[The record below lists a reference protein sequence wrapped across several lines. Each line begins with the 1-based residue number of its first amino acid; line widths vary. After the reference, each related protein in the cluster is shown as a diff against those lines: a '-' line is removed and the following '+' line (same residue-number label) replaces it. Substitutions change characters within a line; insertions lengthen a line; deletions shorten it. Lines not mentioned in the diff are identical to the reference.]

1 MSKAKGNYGLQR
13 ADLAQRREAGK
24 EYKKSVFFEVSNILD
39 EDSAKLCGLNERN
52 YKEKMSSLYQLALL
66 GAPTDTQVSELKEVI
81 GMAVSMFNLRLE
93 HEIGW
98 EVRPKAFSPD
108 QSRSAAAVFFGGD
121 NPPLANVAKLLER
134 GIPLLPVATNIDRVS
149 AEIPPMLRPL
159 NCLAYTAGG
168 AQRVA
173 TALLEC
179 AGLLPRQR
187 RVFVSYRRGEAREAA
202 LQLFDALS
210 ARLFDV
216 FLDTHGIPPAED
228 FQTMLWH
235 RLCDSDVLLMLDTPG
250 YFESRWTS
258 AEFGR
263 ALAKGISILRVGWPD
278 ATPSARTATASRAE
292 LLLDEIDPA
301 TGRLADSAVDR
312 ICLQLEEVRSQSHA
326 VRSVN
331 LVSNLRN
338 AIHTIGGKVIGV
350 GANKAV
356 YVQLPDGQNVIVYPT
371 VGVPTSTT
379 LHDASTNAPDQSV
392 AIIYDHVGLHPRWLT
407 HLDWLGQHIH
417 SARWVKASEA
427 GWQFAD
433 WGA

>member
-1 MSKAKGNYGLQR
+1 MA
-13 ADLAQRREAGK
+13 A
-24 EYKKSVFFEVSNILD
+24 
-39 EDSAKLCGLNERN
+39 
-52 YKEKMSSLYQLALL
+52 LYQLAVL
-66 GAPTDTQVSELKEVI
+66 GSPTDAQISELEEIV
-81 GMAVSMFNLRLE
+81 GTAVGMFNLRLG
-93 HEIGW
+93 HEVGW
-98 EVRPKAFSPD
+98 EVRPEGFNPN
-108 QSRSAAAVFFGGD
+108 QQRSSAAVFFGGE
-121 NPPLANVAKLLER
+121 NPPLGNVAKLLER
-134 GIPLLPVATNIDRVS
+134 GIPLLPIASDVNRVN
-149 AEIPPMLRPL
+149 AEIPELLRPL
-159 NCLAYTAGG
+159 NCLAYAANGS
-168 AQRVA
+168 QRVA

-235 RLCDSDVLLMLDTPG
+235 RLCDSDVLVMLDTPG

-263 ALAKGISILRVGWPD
+263 ALAKGISVLRVGWPD
-278 ATPSARTATASRAE
+278 CTPSARTATASRAE
-292 LLLDEIDPA
+292 LLPDEVDAA
-301 TGRLADSAVDR
+301 TGRLADSAVER

-338 AIHTIGGKVIGV
+338 AIQTIGGQLVGV
-350 GANKAV
+350 GPNKAV
-356 YVQLPDGQNVIVYPT
+356 YIRLPDGRNVVVYPT

-379 LHDASTNAPDQSV
+379 LHDASTNSPDQSV
-392 AIIYDHVGLHPRWLT
+392 AVVYDHVGLHPRWLG

-433 WGA
+433 WEA

>member
-1 MSKAKGNYGLQR
+1 MT
-13 ADLAQRREAGK
+13 
-24 EYKKSVFFEVSNILD
+24 
-39 EDSAKLCGLNERN
+39 
-52 YKEKMSSLYQLALL
+52 SLYQLAVL
-66 GAPTDTQVSELKEVI
+66 GTPTDFQVTELEEIIRK
-81 GMAVSMFNLRLE
+81 AVGNFNLRLG
-93 HEIGW
+93 HEVGW
-98 EVRPKAFSPD
+98 EVCPKVFQPD
-108 QSRSAAAVFFGGD
+108 QQRSSAAVFFGGES
-121 NPPLANVAKLLER
+121 PVLANLPDLLAR
-134 GIPLLPVATNIDRVS
+134 GIPLLPVTSDVNRVD
-149 AEIPPMLRPL
+149 AEIPQILRPL
-159 NCLAYTAGG
+159 NCLAYSAGG

-187 RVFVSYRRGEAREAA
+187 RVFVSYRRSEAREAA

-235 RLCDSDVLLMLDTPG
+235 RLCDSDALLMLDTPG

-263 ALAKGISILRVGWPD
+263 ALAKGISVLRVGWPD

-292 LLLDEIDPA
+292 LLSEEIDTS
-301 TGRLADSAVDR
+301 TGRLADEAVAR

-326 VRSVN
+326 VRHVN

-338 AIHTIGGKVIGV
+338 AIQTIGGRILGV

-356 YVQLPDGQNVIVYPT
+356 YIQLPDGQNIVAYPT

-379 LHDASTNAPDQSV
+379 LHDASTNSPDQSV
-392 AIIYDHVGLHPRWLT
+392 AVVYDHVGLHPRWLG

-433 WGA
+433 WKA

>member
-1 MSKAKGNYGLQR
+1 MPT
-13 ADLAQRREAGK
+13 
-24 EYKKSVFFEVSNILD
+24 
-39 EDSAKLCGLNERN
+39 
-52 YKEKMSSLYQLALL
+52 LYQLALL
-66 GAPTDTQVSELKEVI
+66 GSPTATQISELEEVVRK
-81 GMAVSMFNLRLE
+81 AVGMFNLRLG

-98 EVRPKAFSPD
+98 EVCPNEFNPD
-108 QSRSAAAVFFGGD
+108 QQRSSAAAFFGGHE
-121 NPPLANVAKLLER
+121 PPLANVVRLLAR
-134 GIPLLPVATNIDRVS
+134 GIPLLPVASDVNRVS
-149 AEIPPMLRPL
+149 AEIPALLQPL

-228 FQTMLWH
+228 FQTTLWH

-263 ALAKGISILRVGWPD
+263 ALAKGISVLRVGWPD
-278 ATPSARTATASRAE
+278 TTPSARTATASRAE
-292 LLLDEIDPA
+292 LLPEEVDPA
-301 TGRLADSAVDR
+301 TGRIADDAVDR

-338 AIHTIGGKVIGV
+338 AIQTIGGQVVGV
-350 GANKAV
+350 GANRAV
-356 YVQLPDGQNVIVYPT
+356 YVQLPDGRNVVVYPT

-379 LHDASTNAPDQSV
+379 LHDASTNSPEQSV
-392 AIIYDHVGLHPRWLT
+392 AVVYDHVGLHPRWQG

-433 WGA
+433 WAA

>member
-1 MSKAKGNYGLQR
+1 MALPESTAKKR
-13 ADLAQRREAGK
+13 DT
-24 EYKKSVFFEVSNILD
+24 S
-39 EDSAKLCGLNERN
+39 RN
-52 YKEKMSSLYQLALL
+52 VMPALYQLAML
-66 GAPTDTQVSELKEVI
+66 GAPTDAQIHDIEEIVDQ
-81 GMAVSMFNLRLE
+81 AVRAFNLRLGYE
-93 HEIGW
+93 VGW
-98 EVRPKAFSPD
+98 EVRPAQFLPIQQRS
-108 QSRSAAAVFFGGD
+108 SAAAFFGGA
-121 NPPLANVAKLLER
+121 NPPLGNVADLLKN
-134 GIPLLPVATNIDRVS
+134 GIPVLPVATDVTKVGS
-149 AEIPPMLRPL
+149 EIPAVLQPL
-159 NCLAYTAGG
+159 NCIAYDAGG

-187 RVFVSYRRGEAREAA
+187 RVFLSYRRSEAREAA
-202 LQLFDALS
+202 LQLYDALS

-235 RLCDSDVLLMLDTPG
+235 RLCDSDALLMLDTPG

-263 ALAKGISILRVGWPD
+263 ALAKGISVLRVGWPD
-278 ATPSARTATASRAE
+278 CTPSARTATASRAE
-292 LLLDEIDPA
+292 LLPEEVDSD
-301 TGRLADSAVDR
+301 TGRLADSAVER

-331 LVSNLRN
+331 LTSNLSN
-338 AIHTIGGKVIGV
+338 AIQSIGGQLTGV
-350 GANKAV
+350 GPNRAI
-356 YVQLPDGQNVIVYPT
+356 YIHLPDDRNVVVYPT

-379 LHDASTNAPDQSV
+379 LHDAATNSPDQSV
-392 AIIYDHVGLHPRWLT
+392 AVVYDHVGLHPRWLG

-417 SARWVKASEA
+417 AARWVKASEA

-433 WGA
+433 WEA

>member
-1 MSKAKGNYGLQR
+1 MA
-13 ADLAQRREAGK
+13 A
-24 EYKKSVFFEVSNILD
+24 
-39 EDSAKLCGLNERN
+39 
-52 YKEKMSSLYQLALL
+52 LYQLAVL
-66 GAPTDTQVSELKEVI
+66 GSPTKAQISELEAII
-81 GMAVSMFNLRLE
+81 GSAVGMFNLRLG
-93 HEIGW
+93 HEVGW
-98 EVRPKAFSPD
+98 EVCPEAFNPD
-108 QSRSAAAVFFGGD
+108 QQRSSAAIFFGGD
-121 NPPLANVAKLLER
+121 NPPVGNVAKLLER
-134 GIPLLPVATNIDRVS
+134 GIPLLPIASDVNRVN
-149 AEIPPMLRPL
+149 AEIPELLLPL
-159 NCLAYTAGG
+159 NCLAYAANGP
-168 AQRVA
+168 QRVA

-235 RLCDSDVLLMLDTPG
+235 RLCDSDVLVMLDTPG

-263 ALAKGISILRVGWPD
+263 ALAKGISVLRVGWPD
-278 ATPSARTATASRAE
+278 CTPSARTATASRAE
-292 LLLDEIDPA
+292 LLPEEVDAA
-301 TGRLADSAVDR
+301 TGRLADSAVER

-338 AIHTIGGKVIGV
+338 AIQTIGGKLIGV
-350 GANKAV
+350 GPNKAV
-356 YVQLPDGQNVIVYPT
+356 YIELPDGRSVVVYPT

-379 LHDASTNAPDQSV
+379 LHDASANSPDQSV
-392 AIIYDHVGLHPRWLT
+392 AVVYDHVGLHPRWLG

-433 WGA
+433 WES

>member
-1 MSKAKGNYGLQR
+1 MTA
-13 ADLAQRREAGK
+13 
-24 EYKKSVFFEVSNILD
+24 
-39 EDSAKLCGLNERN
+39 
-52 YKEKMSSLYQLALL
+52 LYQLAVL
-66 GAPTDTQVSELKEVI
+66 GSPTDAQISELQEIV
-81 GMAVSMFNLRLE
+81 GTTVGMFNLRLG
-93 HEIGW
+93 HEVGW
-98 EVRPKAFSPD
+98 EVCPEAFTPD
-108 QSRSAAAVFFGGD
+108 QPHSSAAVFFGGER
-121 NPPLANVAKLLER
+121 PPLANVARLLER
-134 GIPLLPVATNIDRVS
+134 GIPILPIASDINRVNI
-149 AEIPPMLRPL
+149 EIPELLRPL
-159 NCLAYTAGG
+159 NCLAYTVGG
-168 AQRVA
+168 SQRVA

-235 RLCDSDVLLMLDTPG
+235 RLCDSDVLLMLDTSG

-263 ALAKGISILRVGWPD
+263 ALAKGISVLRVGWPD
-278 ATPSARTATASRAE
+278 CTPSARTATASRVE
-292 LLLDEIDPA
+292 LLPVEVDAA
-301 TGRLADSAVDR
+301 TGRLAECAVER

-338 AIHTIGGKVIGV
+338 AIQAIGGQLIGV
-350 GANKAV
+350 GPSKAV
-356 YVQLPDGQNVIVYPT
+356 YIQLPDGRNVVVYPT

-379 LHDASTNAPDQSV
+379 LHDASSNSPDRSV
-392 AIIYDHVGLHPRWLT
+392 AVVYDHVGLHPRWQG

-433 WGA
+433 WEA